1 MTCVDVDADLNIH
14 KWDLTSALAALSV
27 PTPLVEPE
35 ASPFGIEMSD
45 AGAQAL
51 SHARLKKVVLPAC
64 GHFPRLEYEEPF
76 FSAVRAFLGDAQ

>member
-27 PTPLVEPE
+27 PTLVVEPE

-64 GHFPRLEYEEPF
+64 GHFPWLECDEPF
-76 FSAVRAFLGDAQ
+76 FSAVRAFLDDAQ